1 MRQRTAAA
9 PSKSGTV
16 ALRPDEKSSGLFYT
30 LSRQEEMNT
39 KTNEELY
46 AICTEAED
54 LNEALG
60 QLILNLTPMM
70 VSIGRKHLERLK
82 AYEPDDYI
90 QEGSITLWTLIEK
103 KAYNGK
109 GKVSTLFYT
118 AFERRCANLYR
129 DYVLKNLVQIAEADD
144 LYCNGYNT
152 CIMVEDD
159 YAKAYREKHKEQCRK
174 WAEKNGRV
182 AKEKK
187 PVMTAEEKKAKQR
200 ERSKAYYEAHK
211 EHYKEL
217 KKKWYEENKE
227 HALNY
232 QKAYDNGF
240 RIGQKGP
247 AAARA

>member
-1 MRQRTAAA
+1 
-9 PSKSGTV
+9 
-16 ALRPDEKSSGLFYT
+16 
-30 LSRQEEMNT
+30 
-39 KTNEELY
+39 
-46 AICTEAED
+46 
-54 LNEALG
+54 
-60 QLILNLTPMM
+60 MM

-152 CIMVEDD
+152 CIMVEDE
-159 YAKAYREKHKEQCRK
+159 YAKAYREKHKQQCRA
-174 WAEKNGRV
+174 WAEKNGRG

-217 KKKWYEENKE
+217 KKSGMKRTRNTPLTTRKPTTTASASDRKARRLQEPELRHKKE
-227 HALNY
+227 
-232 QKAYDNGF
+232 DRIDGF
-240 RIGQKGP
+240 FSKDTAFFKSPHSDGTACFI
-247 AAARA
+247 